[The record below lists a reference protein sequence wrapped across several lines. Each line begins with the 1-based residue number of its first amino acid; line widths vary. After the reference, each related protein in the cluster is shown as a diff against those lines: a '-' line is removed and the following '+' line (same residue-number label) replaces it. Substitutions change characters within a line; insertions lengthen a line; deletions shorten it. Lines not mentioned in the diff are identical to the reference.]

1 MRGDILVTRL
11 HHKKLAKKLA
21 NVLIEKI
28 RSTSSKYV
36 ISISGESGSG
46 KTEVT
51 DELSKQLIEN
61 GIRCISIHQDDY
73 FKYPPKTNHKMR
85 RKNISHVG
93 KNEVKLHLMNR
104 HILRFKDPETVKF
117 QKPLVCF
124 KENRIGRETIKC
136 ANAKVLIIDGTYT
149 GFLDRVDKKIFLS
162 HSHEDTHRTR
172 KIRNRDTFDVFT
184 QKILKI
190 EHKIISKQ
198 KRVADIVVDK
208 DYTFSSCRNPKLK
221 KEIKRICML
230 SVHGYV
236 DGEPTLGKTDTGGQV
251 TYVLE
256 LSKALAKQGK
266 KVDIYTRQFAGKKHI
281 EKVSRNVRIIRIP
294 CGGKYFIQKE
304 KLFPYLPTYIRNM
317 KKFIKKEKLT
327 YEIIHS
333 HYWDAGYVA
342 MKLAESAGYFF
353 VHTFHS
359 LGAWK
364 RELMGGSAKEMEKL
378 YRFKERIKCEKEIF
392 KNVKALVMT
401 SREMIKISKKFY
413 NHSGKNDIVL
423 PAGVNTKIFRP
434 LKKHEKER
442 KIDVPQNYIFWVGRF
457 DTNKGLLSL
466 LRGFQKT
473 IPKAKDL
480 FLVIG
485 GGSKHPKPKEKRLK
499 KELQK
504 FINET
509 QIKSRVFFT
518 HHIKDELMPT
528 YYRRANFF
536 VLPSKFEPFGM
547 TAAEA
552 MACGSPLVVSKH
564 AGITKYLKNKRDCL
578 AVNPTNTKDLSWAFN
593 TLNRNH
599 TFRKKLAKNGMKIAK
614 NEFSWKKIAA
624 KSLQFYSSLL
634 NS

>member
-1 MRGDILVTRL
+1 MLGDVLVTRQY
-11 HHKKLAKKLA
+11 HKKSAKKIA
-21 NVLIEKI
+21 NTLIDEI
-28 RSTSSKYV
+28 HSTPSKYV

-46 KTEVT
+46 KTEIAE
-51 DELSKQLIEN
+51 ELLKILTKNNIN
-61 GIRCISIHQDDY
+61 CITIHQDDY
-73 FKYPPKTNHKMR
+73 FRHPPKTNHKMR
-85 RKNISHVG
+85 RLHLPRVG
-93 KNEVKLHLMNR
+93 LSEVKQHLLNR
-104 HILRFKDPETVKF
+104 HILRFKDPQTLKF
-117 QKPLVCF
+117 QKPLVHF
-124 KENRIGRETIKC
+124 KENRIEKETIKC
-136 ANAKVLIIDGTYT
+136 SGAKVLILDGTYT
-149 GFLDRVDKKIFLS
+149 GFLKHVDKKIFLS
-162 HSHEDTHRTR
+162 RSYKDTSRTR
-172 KIRNRDTFDVFT
+172 KIRKRDTIDAFT
-184 QKILKI
+184 GKILKI

-198 KRVADIVVDK
+198 KHIADIVIDK
-208 DYTFSSCRNPKLK
+208 NYTVSSCRKSRSK

-236 DGEPTLGKTDTGGQV
+236 DPEPTLGKTDTGGQV
-251 TYVLE
+251 TYVLG
-256 LSKALAKQGK
+256 LSKALARQGK

-304 KLFPYLPTYIRNM
+304 KLFPYLATYIRNM
-317 KKFIKKEKLT
+317 KKFIKKEQLT
-327 YEIIHS
+327 YDIIHS

-364 RELMGGSAKEMEKL
+364 KELMGGSAAEMEKL
-378 YRFKERIKCEKEIF
+378 YRFKERIKHEKEIF
-392 KNVKALVMT
+392 KSVKALVMT

-413 NHSGKNDIVL
+413 NYAGKNDIVL
-423 PAGVNTKIFRP
+423 PAGVNTKIFKP

-457 DTNKGLLSL
+457 DTNKGLLYL
-466 LRGFQKT
+466 LRGFHKT
-473 IPKAKDL
+473 ISKAKDL

-485 GGSKHPKPKEKRLK
+485 GGSKHPKSKEKRLK
-499 KELQK
+499 KELQT

-509 QIKSRVFFT
+509 QIKNRVFFT
-518 HHIKDELMPT
+518 QHIKDELMPA
-528 YYRRANFF
+528 YYRRAKFF

-552 MACGSPLVVSKH
+552 MACGCPLVVSKH

-593 TLNRNH
+593 ILNRNH

-614 NEFSWKKIAA
+614 NEFSWEKIAA
-624 KSLQFYSSLL
+624 ESLDFYSTLL